1 MLNMSDTIKARRR
14 ALGMTQEGLAQLL
27 GVSGPAVSKWEQ
39 GASYP
44 DVTLLPALA
53 RALRIDL
60 NTLMSFTRM
69 PDKREV
75 TRMLTQVND
84 TAKAQGLP
92 AGIRLAK
99 EMLAEYPDCGPLLF
113 GLAATI
119 DGRMMMAGMT
129 GEERA
134 AYSAQVGEWYTRAA
148 DSEDEESRLAASHLL
163 ASYALSRGDT
173 GAAEEMLSRL
183 PVEREGPA
191 ASRWPLDLRLMLAKG
206 EQRKALAFLQ
216 NRLCMRAAD
225 MQQMLLQLVQMAADA
240 GDMKRAQALADTTQ
254 AFVQLLHMHPYT
266 GYAAQLLP
274 ALAKRDAATAL
285 AQIRAMLLALEGPWT
300 PGDSPLYDQSGIKKS
315 GHVGRDMLAGV
326 IRELEESEE
335 YAFLRE
341 DEGFKA
347 LMAAYKG
354 A

>member
-1 MLNMSDTIKARRR
+1 MLNMSETIKARRR
-14 ALGMTQEGLAQLL
+14 ELGMTQERLAQLL

-69 PDKREV
+69 PDKREI
-75 TRMLTQVND
+75 TRMLTQVNE
-84 TAKAQGLP
+84 TAKARGIQ
-92 AGIRLAK
+92 AGIDLASDI
-99 EMLAEYPDCGPLLF
+99 LREYPDCGQLLF

-134 AYSAQVGEWYTRAA
+134 AYSAQVGEWYRRAA
-148 DSEDEESRLAASHLL
+148 DSEDEEARLAAAHLL
-163 ASYALSRGDT
+163 ASYALSRGDVER
-173 GAAEEMLSRL
+173 AEEMLSRL
-183 PVEREGPA
+183 PEEREGPA
-191 ASRWPLDLRLMLAKG
+191 ASRWPLDMRLMLAKG
-206 EQRKALAFLQ
+206 EQKEALAFLQ

-225 MQQMLLQLVQMAADA
+225 MQQMLLQLVQMAVDA

-254 AFVQLLHMHPYT
+254 GFVQLLHMHPYT
-266 GYAAQLLP
+266 GHAAQLFP
-274 ALAKRDAATAL
+274 ALAKKDAQASL
-285 AQIRAMLLALEGPWT
+285 AHIRAMLNALEGPWS
-300 PGDSPLYDQSGIKKS
+300 PEASPLYDQSGIKKS
-315 GHVGRDMLAGV
+315 GHVGRDMLAGIV
-326 IRELEESEE
+326 RELEESEE

-341 DEGFKA
+341 DEGFTA
-347 LMAAYKG
+347 LLAAYKE

>member
-14 ALGMTQEGLAQLL
+14 ALGMTQERLAALL

-113 GLAATI
+113 GIAATI

-206 EQRKALAFLQ
+206 EQLEALAFLQ

-240 GDMKRAQALADTTQ
+240 GDINRAQALADTTQ

-274 ALAKRDAATAL
+274 ALAKRDAAAAL
-285 AQIRAMLLALEGPWT
+285 AQISAMLLALEGPWT
-300 PGDSPLYDQSGIKKS
+300 PGDSPLYDRSGIKKS

-341 DEGFKA
+341 DEGFRA
-347 LMAAYKG
+347 LMEAYKG